1 MSDMQSIYKSVLG
14 LNETGGVKFLVYPS
28 NQHTRSD
35 GYYFRSFTVATSVR
49 NLSSAHPTDTKIV
62 GLESSLHFPIRIA
75 R

>member
-1 MSDMQSIYKSVLG
+1 MSDTIHLQVVLG

-35 GYYFRSFTVATSVR
+35 GYYFRPFPVATPVR
-49 NLSSAHPTDTKIV
+49 NLSSAHPTDTKVV
-62 GLESSLHFPIRIA
+62 GLESSFHLPIRIA